1 MSTRILLA
9 LTSPALVR
17 VVEHL
22 LHELPG
28 SRIVDRSSTAEA
40 LQRDA
45 LRLAPDVIVTSARML
60 GRESA
65 TGAARIKGQCPTSK
79 LIVITSDGEWQTADA
94 RGGAADASLDEED
107 LVRGL
112 LPIVHTL
119 VAGAGS
125 HAD

>member
-9 LTSPALVR
+9 LTSPALLR

-28 SRIVDRSSTAEA
+28 TRIVDRSGSAEA

-45 LRLAPDVIVTSARML
+45 ARLAPDVIVTSARLL

-65 TGAARIKGQCPTSK
+65 TQAARIKGQCPTSK
-79 LIVITSDGEWQTADA
+79 LIVITSDGEWQTPDA
-94 RGGAADASLDEED
+94 RGGVADASLDEED

-119 VAGAGS
+119 VS
-125 HAD
+125 QPVSRAD